1 MADFNP
7 GAQYMN
13 WQQYGGS
20 NSLLGDFGD
29 ATKKWLGAYA
39 LQKSGAVDFLDS
51 IGAPESLK
59 KSIPT
64 LSGQPPSTTSQ
75 IPVIPPIAGAQT
87 SSAMPM
93 QPVVPV
99 APAAPQIAP
108 MTIPGVGEIKGLS
121 DKTTDFL
128 KAIWGNK

>member
-29 ATKKWLGAYA
+29 AAKKWLGATI
-39 LQKSGAVDFLDS
+39 LQKSGAVEFLDS

-59 KSIPT
+59 KAIPAP
-64 LSGQPPSTTSQ
+64 SGQPPSVASGV
-75 IPVIPPIAGAQT
+75 PAIPPVAGAQIAP
-87 SSAMPM
+87 AMPA
-93 QPVVPV
+93 QPVMPA
-99 APAAPQIAP
+99 APAAPQVAP
-108 MTIPGVGEIKGLS
+108 MTIPAVGEIKGLS